1 MVSAIPAEPAET
13 QNTAEAAAADET
25 WQDAAAAQVAAPDSP
40 VDDQADRPAGSAA
53 EATTTADPAPSAPP
67 GGAAPVGST
76 SGLPAEEPESP
87 GPVGSRPSTA
97 ASPDPST
104 AAVEPSSPAAAP
116 STVEPATPAGDGGP
130 ATGATPAAEPS
141 AAEIFV
147 TLETGTPTAEATT
160 AGEPTAVDDTPKPAA
175 EGEVRRP
182 AAGAFDEP
190 AADSGGQAE
199 GDVTEE
205 DEAAPRRAGRART
218 AVPDPVCAAAE
229 ELARAAAVEEAGDPA
244 AVGEHLGVEAEGDR
258 LVLHRFA
265 SLSPAYR
272 GWVWAVVATRAPR
285 VRKVTIDD
293 VVLMPGDDALLAPL
307 WVPWSQRLRPG
318 DVGVGDLLPTAVDD
332 PRLALR
338 QADVEEFVDTDAF
351 VELGLGRP
359 RVLSQLG
366 REEASARWYAG
377 EPGPDAHVAKV
388 APATCLTCG
397 FHVRLAGALGRLFGV
412 CANELAPD
420 DARVTSI
427 DHGCGA
433 HSEALIA
440 PSAHP
445 ERVVFDEDPS
455 DLEPT
460 DVELVGAAANGA
472 TGQEPPQAHPAVGRP
487 EPYGHA

>member
-1 MVSAIPAEPAET
+1 VDDATGADDVVSAIPAEPAEA
-13 QNTAEAAAADET
+13 QNTAEAPDADVT
-25 WQDAAAAQVAAPDSP
+25 RQDAAAAQIAVPDAP
-40 VDDQADRPAGSAA
+40 VNDQADTPAGSAVEVA
-53 EATTTADPAPSAPP
+53 TTADPAPSAPS
-67 GGAAPVGST
+67 AADAPVVT
-76 SGLPAEEPESP
+76 SGLPADTPESP
-87 GPVGSRPSTA
+87 GPAGSQPSTA
-97 ASPDPST
+97 AAPDPST
-104 AAVEPSSPAAAP
+104 TPAGPSVAAAAASSVEPTTPAGPSVAAAAA
-116 STVEPATPAGDGGP
+116 SSVEPATPAGDIRS
-130 ATGATPAAEPS
+130 ATSATPAAEPP

-147 TLETGTPTAEATT
+147 TN
-160 AGEPTAVDDTPKPAA
+160 D
-175 EGEVRRP
+175 
-182 AAGAFDEP
+182 
-190 AADSGGQAE
+190 QAE
-199 GDVTEE
+199 VDATE
-205 DEAAPRRAGRART
+205 DEAGRRRAGRART

-338 QADVEEFVDTDAF
+338 QADVEELVDTDAF

-359 RVLSQLG
+359 RVLSLLG

-460 DVELVGAAANGA
+460 DVELVGTAANGA

>member
-1 MVSAIPAEPAET
+1 MIEPAAELAPPAEPETTTEPETAAEVETVAEVAPPAEPETVAGPETIAEVETTTEPETTAVGVETVAEAEAET
-13 QNTAEAAAADET
+13 PAPAEEAVPEV
-25 WQDAAAAQVAAPDSP
+25 VA
-40 VDDQADRPAGSAA
+40 VGADRPDLPVA
-53 EATTTADPAPSAPP
+53 TADRAD
-67 GGAAPVGST
+67 GDG
-76 SGLPAEEPESP
+76 EDEDDQE
-87 GPVGSRPSTA
+87 
-97 ASPDPST
+97 D
-104 AAVEPSSPAAAP
+104 
-116 STVEPATPAGDGGP
+116 PATPRGTRSR
-130 ATGATPAAEPS
+130 ATG
-141 AAEIFV
+141 
-147 TLETGTPTAEATT
+147 
-160 AGEPTAVDDTPKPAA
+160 
-175 EGEVRRP
+175 
-182 AAGAFDEP
+182 
-190 AADSGGQAE
+190 
-199 GDVTEE
+199 
-205 DEAAPRRAGRART
+205 
-218 AVPDPVCAAAE
+218 PDPVCAAAVDV
-229 ELARAAAVEEAGDPA
+229 ARAAAVEEAGDEG

-265 SLSPAYR
+265 SLAHAYR
-272 GWVWAVVATRAPR
+272 GWVWTVVTTRAPR
-285 VRKVTIDD
+285 VRKVTVDD
-293 VVLMPGDDALLAPL
+293 VVLTPGDDALLAPA

-351 VELGLGRP
+351 LELGLGRP
-359 RVLSQLG
+359 RVLSAVG

-433 HSEALIA
+433 HSEALVA

-445 ERVVFDEDPS
+445 ESVPFDEDPS
-455 DLEPT
+455 DLVPT
-460 DVELVGAAANGA
+460 DVELVGVTAGAAP
-472 TGQEPPQAHPAVGRP
+472 EPAHAGHPAVGRP